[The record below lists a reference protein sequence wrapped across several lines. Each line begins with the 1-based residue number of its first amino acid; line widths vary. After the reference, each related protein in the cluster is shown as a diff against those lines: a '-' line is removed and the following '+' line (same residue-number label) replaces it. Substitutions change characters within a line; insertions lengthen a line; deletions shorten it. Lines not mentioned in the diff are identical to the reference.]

1 MRRLALLGMAVLV
14 GAAGSSTGV
23 GSAAAAAPGANGKI
37 AFFSDRDVPLGDIYV
52 RDLAATSA
60 TRLTFENAASPA
72 WSPDGSRLAY
82 TAGQEL
88 YVIKPDGSGRTQLT
102 NNTFGDWLPAWSTRG
117 NTIAFV
123 TNRDLNNEIYTMR
136 ADGSSVTRL
145 TMDPAADTTPTF
157 SPDGTKIA
165 FSSDRRAGC
174 TAPNCLDI
182 YVMNADG
189 TAPTALTATS
199 ASDISPSWSPDGTRI
214 AFGSSRDH
222 TKGEI
227 YVMNADG
234 SNVIRLT
241 NNSFTDRAPEW
252 SPDGTRIA
260 FESDRDGDWDIWMIE
275 PNGANPAHLTDSPT
289 DEGQV
294 AWQPLPPPRR
304 VTVGLVDPDTGQWHL
319 RDDAVAKAW
328 SFFYGDPG
336 DVPFMGDW
344 DCDGVDTPGLFRLSN
359 AYAYLRNS
367 NSQGIA
373 DIRFFF
379 GNPDDVP
386 LAGDWNGDG
395 CDTLSLYRPS
405 EQRFYIVNKLGA
417 NEGGL
422 GPADYSFV
430 FGDPGDKPVSGD
442 WDADG
447 ITEVGLHRESTGF
460 FYYRTSLDTGIASG
474 EFYFG
479 DPGDRFVA
487 GDWGTVD
494 GIDTPAIYRPSNT
507 TFYFRTS
514 NTPGVADYTLGS
526 LGPSV
531 VNDEPDWL
539 PVAGAF
545 FKP

>member
-1 MRRLALLGMAVLV
+1 MAVLV
-14 GAAGSSTGV
+14 GVAGLNAIV
-23 GSAAAAAPGANGKI
+23 GSAAATAPGANGKI
-37 AFFSDRDVPLGDIYV
+37 AFVSDRDVPTGETYV
-52 RDLAATSA
+52 RDLTGNVA
-60 TRLTFENAASPA
+60 TRLTFDGGISPA
-72 WSPDGSRLAY
+72 WSKDGSRLAY
-82 TAGQEL
+82 SAGQEI
-88 YVIKPDGSGRTQLT
+88 YVVNPDGSNRTQLT
-102 NNTFGDWLPAWSTRG
+102 TNPAGDWLPTWSPVG
-117 NTIAFV
+117 NKIVFV
-123 TNRDLNNEIYTMR
+123 TNRDLNNEIYVMN
-136 ADGSSVTRL
+136 ADGSNATRL
-145 TMDPAADTTPTF
+145 TTNTVADTTPAV

-165 FSSDRRAGC
+165 FSSDLRVGC
-174 TAPNCLDI
+174 IAPNCLDI
-182 YVMNADG
+182 FVMNADG
-189 TAPTALTATS
+189 TGLTPLSVTA

-214 AFGSSRDH
+214 TFESDRDH
-222 TKGEI
+222 PMGEI
-227 YVMNADG
+227 YSMNADG
-234 SNVIRLT
+234 SNVTRLT
-241 NNSFTDRAPEW
+241 NNTSADRSPEW

-260 FESDRDGDWDIWMIE
+260 FASDRDGDWDIWVME
-275 PNGANPAHLTDSPT
+275 ANGANPAHLTDSPSG
-289 DEGQV
+289 EGEV
-294 AWQPLPPPRR
+294 AWQPLPPAAP

-319 RDDAVAKAW
+319 RDEVVAKAW
-328 SFFYGDPG
+328 SFFYGDPD

-344 DCDGVDTPGLFRLSN
+344 DCDGIDTPGLFRLSN

-405 EQRFYIVNKLGA
+405 EQRFYIVNRLGA

-430 FGDPGDKPVSGD
+430 FGNPGDKPVAGD

-474 EFYFG
+474 AFYFG

-494 GIDTPAIYRPSNT
+494 GIDTPAVYRPSNT

-514 NTPGVADYTLGS
+514 NTPGPADYSLGS

-545 FKP
+545 WKP